1 MTQQNLNQQRK
12 HPCDHSKI
20 KTGIKYMLQKKIY
33 IFTIIKI
40 PRATICWLSPVREIW
55 VIYASAPPDKLNNIE
70 KNYF

>member
-1 MTQQNLNQQRK
+1 
-12 HPCDHSKI
+12 
-20 KTGIKYMLQKKIY
+20 MLQKKIY